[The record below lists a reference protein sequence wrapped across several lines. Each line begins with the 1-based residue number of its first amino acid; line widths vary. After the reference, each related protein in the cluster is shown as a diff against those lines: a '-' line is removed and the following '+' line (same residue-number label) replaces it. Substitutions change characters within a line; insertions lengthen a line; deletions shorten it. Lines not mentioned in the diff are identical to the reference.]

1 MLCDM
6 LSMSLSLIAICENLA
21 KTASGSIAQ
30 PNYFTPHKPVQ
41 CPIKV
46 ALTFLACQFIPRLG
60 WHATVHGR

>member
-1 MLCDM
+1 MLCDMLKISDM

-30 PNYFTPHKPVQ
+30 PNFFTPHKPVQ

-46 ALTFLACQFIPRLG
+46 ALNF
-60 WHATVHGR
+60 WHVNSFRG

>member
-1 MLCDM
+1 MLCEM
-6 LSMSLSLIAICENLA
+6 MSLSMSLLSLIAICENLA

-46 ALTFLACQFIPRLG
+46 ALNF
-60 WHATVHGR
+60 WHVNSFRG